1 MTNWGTRLEK
11 M

>member
-1 MTNWGTRLEK
+1 MKQPGTRLEK